1 MKPTI
6 LAAFSVL
13 CLATSSVAAE
23 KPNIIYILADD
34 LGFGDLGCFGQ
45 KTLSTPHIDQLAAD
59 GMKLTRHYSGSTVCA
74 PSRCVLM
81 TGRHTGNASVRGN
94 NPVLLKP
101 GEATLATK
109 LKEAGYRTGC
119 FGKWGIGHPPP
130 RTDPNDRGFDE
141 FYGYVNMF
149 HAHNF
154 YPEFLIRN
162 GAIETLDNVLDDI
175 WKDRET
181 FRMGEPKEGAGVAKV
196 QNDYA
201 PNLITDEA
209 IRFITESGTE
219 PFFLYFALNMP
230 HTNNEAGRP
239 PYNNGMEVPDYGEF
253 AEKDWPA
260 PEKGFA
266 QMMRLIDDYVGR
278 IVAEVEKQGKTDET
292 LIIFSSDNGPHEE
305 GKHLVDFFDS
315 NGELRGKKRDLYDG
329 GVRVPTIAKWPGK
342 IKPGSESDH
351 LSGFQDIMPTLG
363 EVAGFTTDPDLDGL
377 SLIPTLLGNREQQ
390 KKHKF
395 LYWEFL
401 EQGGK
406 KGVTT
411 ERWKAILLDTEKP
424 NPKPIELYDLES
436 DPSETTNVAEKN
448 PDIAKMMTDWILKSH
463 TPPAP

>member
-1 MKPTI
+1 MKFLFTA
-6 LAAFSVL
+6 LFSAL
-13 CLATSSVAAE
+13 VAIGSADA

-34 LGFGDLGCFGQ
+34 LGYGDLGCFGQ
-45 KTLSTPHIDQLAAD
+45 QTLTTPHIDKLAAD
-59 GMKLTRHYSGSTVCA
+59 GMKLTRHYAGSTVCA

-81 TGRHTGNASVRGN
+81 TGRHTGRASVRGN
-94 NPVLLKP
+94 GLALLKP
-101 GEATLATK
+101 GEATIASK

-162 GAIETLDNVLDDI
+162 GKVDPLENELDDP
-175 WKDRET
+175 WKEMPEYG
-181 FRMGEPKEGAGVAKV
+181 MGEAREGAGVAKV

-201 PNLITDEA
+201 PNLITEEA
-209 IRFITESGTE
+209 LQFIDANKDR
-219 PFFLYFALNMP
+219 PFFLYLPLNMP

-253 AEKDWPA
+253 AGKDWPD

-266 QMMRLIDDYVGR
+266 QMMRMIDDYLGR
-278 IVAEVEKQGKTDET
+278 IVAKVEENDLTEDT

-305 GKHLVDFFDS
+305 GRHEMEFFDS
-315 NGELRGKKRDLYDG
+315 NGIFRGMKRDLFDG

-342 IKPGSESDH
+342 IAPGSESDV
-351 LSGFQDIMPTLG
+351 LSGFQDIFPTIA
-363 EVAGFTTDPDLDGL
+363 EVVAFPVPEGLDGK
-377 SLIPTLLGNREQQ
+377 SLAPTLLGKPDQQ
-390 KKHKF
+390 SHHEY

-401 EQGGK
+401 EKGGR

-411 ERWKAILLDTEKP
+411 KKWKAIQLDTLKP
-424 NPKPIELYDLES
+424 NPKPTALYDLEN
-436 DPSETTNVAEKN
+436 DPAEENDVAAEH
-448 PDIAKMMTDWILKSH
+448 PQIVQQMEAWIEASH
-463 TPPAP
+463 TPPTE